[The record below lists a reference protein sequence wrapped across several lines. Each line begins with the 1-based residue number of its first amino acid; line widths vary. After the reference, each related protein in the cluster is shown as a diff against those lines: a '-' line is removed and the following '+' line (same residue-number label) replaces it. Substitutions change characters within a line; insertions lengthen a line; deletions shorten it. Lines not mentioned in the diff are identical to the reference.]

1 MGRGGRYSHGE
12 LGFVE
17 KTVDFVWTTAPL
29 TTATNASPSGNEPT
43 QVPCR
48 PLAPSGPAEAR
59 LTAAPFGGTVPNTAR
74 KPFWNGVHLNH
85 TAAFPNTPLALC
97 QFPAGTGAVGGPPGW
112 NRGGGRPAHLEDSGW
127 AQVGGARACPG
138 GLWH

>member
-59 LTAAPFGGTVPNTAR
+59 LTAAPLVERFRTVRTV
-74 KPFWNGVHLNH
+74 F
-85 TAAFPNTPLALC
+85 T
-97 QFPAGTGAVGGPPGW
+97 
-112 NRGGGRPAHLEDSGW
+112 
-127 AQVGGARACPG
+127 
-138 GLWH
+138 

>member
-43 QVPCR
+43 QVLCR

-59 LTAAPFGGTVPNTAR
+59 PTAAPLVERFRTVRTV
-74 KPFWNGVHLNH
+74 F
-85 TAAFPNTPLALC
+85 T
-97 QFPAGTGAVGGPPGW
+97 
-112 NRGGGRPAHLEDSGW
+112 
-127 AQVGGARACPG
+127 
-138 GLWH
+138 

>member
-59 LTAAPFGGTVPNTAR
+59 LTAAPFGGTVPNGEKTCL
-74 KPFWNGVHLNH
+74 WNG
-85 TAAFPNTPLALC
+85 
-97 QFPAGTGAVGGPPGW
+97 
-112 NRGGGRPAHLEDSGW
+112 RELEAST
-127 AQVGGARACPG
+127 
-138 GLWH
+138 